1 MAINNKL
8 VVIVGPT
15 ASGKSEMALK
25 IARKYNGEII
35 CADSRTIY
43 RCMDI
48 GTAKPSPAEQK
59 SIRHHLIDIK
69 DPNQT
74 FSVVEFKT
82 LCTKII
88 AKVQARGKLPILV
101 GGSGLYI
108 DSVLFDYQ
116 FRRLKRIIDTTTMS
130 NEQKLSYAQE
140 LYPQELAKIDGSN
153 HRRVEQLLRFGP
165 ASDND
170 RALIKIPSMIVGI
183 KPLTPTLKY
192 NIEQRTKRLLNNGFV
207 QEVVNIR
214 MQHGSDCAGLE
225 STGYKQV
232 GEYLDGTITS
242 DELERAINSATINLA
257 KKQITW
263 FKRNNAIHWATNP
276 SKAEEI
282 TAKYLIAGLIQ

>member
-8 VVIVGPT
+8 IVIVGPT
-15 ASGKSEMALK
+15 ASGKSELALK

-43 RCMDI
+43 RCMDV
-48 GTAKPSPAEQK
+48 GTVKPSPAEQK
-59 SIRHHLIDIK
+59 SIRHHLIDLR

-88 AKVQARGKLPILV
+88 KQVQARGKLPILV

-116 FRRLKRIIDTTTMS
+116 FRSPKRIIDTTTMTL
-130 NEQKLSYAQE
+130 EQKLLKAKE
-140 LYPQELAKIDGSN
+140 LYPHELAKIDGSN

-165 ASDND
+165 ASNSD
-170 RALIKIPSMIVGI
+170 RESVKIPAMIVGI
-183 KPLTPTLKY
+183 KPLTPTLKH
-192 NIEQRTKRLLNNGFV
+192 NIEQRTKQLLNNGFV
-207 QEVVNIR
+207 QEVINIR
-214 MQHGSDCAGLE
+214 KHFASDCVGLE
-225 STGYKQV
+225 STGYRQV
-232 GEYLDGTITS
+232 GEYLDGIITS
-242 DELERAINSATINLA
+242 SELERAINSATIKLA

-263 FKRNNAIHWATNP
+263 FKRNNAIHWFTNS

>member
-1 MAINNKL
+1 MTINNKL
-8 VVIVGPT
+8 IVIVGPT
-15 ASGKSEMALK
+15 ASGKSGMALK

-48 GTAKPSPAEQK
+48 GTAKPSPDEQK

-88 AKVQARGKLPILV
+88 SQVQARGKLPILV

-116 FRRLKRIIDTTTMS
+116 FRSPMRIIDTTTMAL
-130 NEQKLSYAQE
+130 EQKLSYAQE

-153 HRRVEQLLRFGP
+153 HRKIEQLLRFGP
-165 ASDND
+165 ASNSD
-170 RALIKIPSMIVGI
+170 RESVKIPCMIAGI
-183 KPLTPTLKY
+183 KPLTPIIKH
-192 NIEQRTKRLLNNGFV
+192 NIEQRTKQLLNNGFV

-214 MQHGSDCAGLE
+214 IRFGSDCVGLE

-232 GEYLDGTITS
+232 GEYLDGIIAGS
-242 DELERAINSATINLA
+242 ELERAINSATINLA

-263 FKRNNAIHWATNP
+263 FKRNNAIHWATN
-276 SKAEEI
+276 SFKAEEI
-282 TAKYLIAGLIQ
+282 TAKYLNAGLIQ